1 MEKRTPLI
9 YGGASAYDRRREKK
23 GEGRMRHLLEPGA
36 LVRHPGRP
44 EWGLGQVQS
53 VTGDRAVVNF
63 EQAGKQALDLR
74 RVSLEFVES
83 DE

>member
-1 MEKRTPLI
+1 M
-9 YGGASAYDRRREKK
+9 
-23 GEGRMRHLLEPGA
+23 
-36 LVRHPGRP
+36 VRHPGRP